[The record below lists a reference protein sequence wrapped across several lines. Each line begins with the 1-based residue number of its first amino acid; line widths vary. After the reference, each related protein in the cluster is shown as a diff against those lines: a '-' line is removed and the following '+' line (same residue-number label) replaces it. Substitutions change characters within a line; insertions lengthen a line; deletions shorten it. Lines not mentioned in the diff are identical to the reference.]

1 MMKRFFDYLVRG
13 ALTLAPIGV
22 TLWVLVFAFRTVD
35 SLLPIGIPGLGFV
48 VTLALVTLTGFLSS
62 SVLGGTLL
70 KLLERQLSRV
80 PLLKL
85 VYHSIKD
92 LIDAFVGDHKRFER
106 PVAVP
111 LFAGSDLQL
120 LGFVTRDAL
129 DVRGLD
135 GLVAVYLPQSYNF
148 AGNVV
153 LVPRDRVRPLEVA
166 SGDLMTFIVSGGV
179 SGFGVAAP
187 GEPPSIPALSIPP
200 VRPRPVDPERTL
212 EQTLETRLDLRDRD
226 PR

>member
-1 MMKRFFDYLVRG
+1 MKRFLEYLVRG
-13 ALTLAPIGV
+13 ALTLAPFGV

-35 SLLPIGIPGLGFV
+35 SLVPIGIPGLGFV
-48 VTLALVTLTGFLSS
+48 VTVALVTLAGFLSS

-70 KLLERQLSRV
+70 KLLEKQLVRV

-92 LIDAFVGDHKRFER
+92 LIEAFVGDHKRFER

-111 LFAGSDLQL
+111 LFTGSDIQL

-129 DVRGLD
+129 DVAGLE
-135 GLVAVYLPQSYNF
+135 GVVAVYLPQSYNF

-153 LVPRDRVRPLEVA
+153 LVPRGRVRPLDVA

-179 SGFGVAAP
+179 SGFGIAAP
-187 GEPPSIPALSIPP
+187 GEPPSIPPLSIPTRRA
-200 VRPRPVDPERTL
+200 RPPVDPERTV
-212 EQTLETRLDLRDRD
+212 EQTLETRLDPRD
-226 PR
+226 PGAR